1 VFGRLKRIHFVG
13 IGGSGMSGIALVLKN
28 LGFEVSGSDLKESEV
43 LNRLRQSGIKVC
55 IGHNAANCGDAQVVV
70 YSTAIKE
77 DNPELM
83 TARANGIPVIR
94 RAEML
99 AELMRL
105 KFSIAISGSHGKTT
119 TTSLVTHVLTRAGL
133 DPTAVIGGIIM
144 GADAGA
150 RLGQSEYLVA
160 EADESDRSFLFLYP
174 TIAVVTNIEPEHLD
188 FYRDLTD
195 LKREFVRFVNR
206 VPFYGSVILGVDCPA
221 VRAIRSRVMRRIVTY
236 AIDNPADFQ
245 AKDVQLYR
253 WTSAFSLLYGG
264 KEVGRFSLGM
274 AGRHNIQNALAAIAV
289 SVELGIDFKTIEQA
303 LATFSG
309 VHRRLEK
316 KGEEGGVVVF
326 DDYGHHPTEI
336 KVTVETLRHA
346 YPEAR
351 ILVVFQPHRYTRT
364 KFLAEEFGTSFD
376 SADEV
381 IITGIYGA
389 GESALPGV
397 DERLIIDAVKRKSR
411 PGLVVH
417 HIPDLNSV
425 PEFLQ
430 LRLQRNDVVLTLGAG
445 SITSLAKEILQ
456 KLKEGLGKQQAVSR
470 ENNK

>member
-1 VFGRLKRIHFVG
+1 MFGKLKRVHFVG

-43 LNRLRQSGIKVC
+43 TNKLREAGITVF
-55 IGHNAANCGDAQVVV
+55 IGHDAANCGDAEVVV
-70 YSTAIKE
+70 YSTAVKE
-77 DNPELM
+77 DNPELVAAL
-83 TARANGIPVIR
+83 ARGVPVIR

-119 TTSLVTHVLTRAGL
+119 TTSLVTHILTRAGF

-160 EADESDRSFLFLYP
+160 EADESDRSFLLLYP
-174 TIAVVTNIEPEHLD
+174 SIAVVTNIEPEHLD
-188 FYRDLTD
+188 FYRDLSD

-206 VPFYGSVILGVDCPA
+206 VPFYGSVILGVDSPA
-221 VRAIRSRVMRRIVTY
+221 VRAIRSRIMRRVVTY

-253 WTSAFSLLYGG
+253 WSSAFSLLYGG

-274 AGRHNIQNALAAIAV
+274 AGRHNVQNALAAIAV
-289 SVELGIDFKTIEQA
+289 GIELGIDFKTIEQA

-316 KGEEGGVVVF
+316 RGEVDGIVIY

-336 KVTVETLRHA
+336 RVTVETLRHA
-346 YPEAR
+346 YPNER

-364 KFLAEEFGTSFD
+364 KLLAEEFGTSFD

-381 IITGIYGA
+381 IITGIYPA
-389 GESALPGV
+389 GESPIPGV
-397 DERLIIDAVKRKSR
+397 DEKLIVDAVKNKSR
-411 PGLVVH
+411 PGLIVH
-417 HIPDLNSV
+417 HISDLSLV
-425 PEFLQ
+425 PEFLRK
-430 LRLQRNDVVLTLGAG
+430 RLQRNNVVLTLGAG
-445 SITSLAKEILQ
+445 SITHLAGEILQ
-456 KLKEGLGKQQAVSR
+456 MLREGTGAAAPDDRKEKR
-470 ENNK
+470 